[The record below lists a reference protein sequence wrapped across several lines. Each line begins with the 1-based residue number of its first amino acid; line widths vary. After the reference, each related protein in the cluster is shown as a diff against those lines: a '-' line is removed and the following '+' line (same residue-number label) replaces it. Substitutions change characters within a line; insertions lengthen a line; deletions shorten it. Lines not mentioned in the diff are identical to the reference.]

1 MADDYFTKA
10 EKIKQKVRNLDWEKK
25 IKLLEKDFEDKK
37 FSKEEFLDKKRQVY
51 SEVLD
56 QMSEIN
62 QEKMKLNKDHS
73 AEPIEDDYLSD
84 EDLEIFQEQLTPFQ
98 YMSLTKDYLGEFD
111 SQDIVFSDDFRKFE
125 NLENFVHWECVKK
138 IEKLRI
144 HNNYF
149 SCEFMD
155 KNELVIKDIA
165 CLNELSKL
173 EELVFDDEG
182 NLGDRI
188 KVDYF
193 SSKQLSNIKQLEIHG
208 LWDLSFLQNS
218 FSDNHNI
225 YETLE
230 IIKNDLKTLE
240 RAVYSGSIEA
250 TTSTNEQSNIEL
262 DSNSED
268 VLTRHLLKLSE
279 VEDQFRQ
286 LTNKFEEIN
295 FKLDK
300 LSNRLSKIQ
309 ADNQIRFQDIESAI
323 TSGAI
328 TTQLSSKPKTDSK
341 SEILPGSSQP
351 QDLGSISYK
360 DTETSETSQQIQSVN
375 TTATVLTETFQ
386 AEEKILPQE
395 LSPKKQ
401 YEFAT
406 SFLKVGDYSTA
417 ERAFRE
423 FVLSNSEHEL
433 AGSAQ
438 YWYAE
443 TFRIRQL
450 YTDAASA
457 YLEGYQKYPK
467 GNKAPINLLKLGVS
481 MVQIGEKDQG
491 CKMINGVELQYP
503 KANQSVIQ
511 KAKYESK
518 KFECIKEDS

>member
-1 MADDYFTKA
+1 MRFT
-10 EKIKQKVRNLDWEKK
+10 L
-25 IKLLEKDFEDKK
+25 KLIFI
-37 FSKEEFLDKKRQVY
+37 FLF
-51 SEVLD
+51 
-56 QMSEIN
+56 N
-62 QEKMKLNKDHS
+62 
-73 AEPIEDDYLSD
+73 
-84 EDLEIFQEQLTPFQ
+84 
-98 YMSLTKDYLGEFD
+98 
-111 SQDIVFSDDFRKFE
+111 
-125 NLENFVHWECVKK
+125 
-138 IEKLRI
+138 
-144 HNNYF
+144 
-149 SCEFMD
+149 
-155 KNELVIKDIA
+155 
-165 CLNELSKL
+165 
-173 EELVFDDEG
+173 
-182 NLGDRI
+182 
-188 KVDYF
+188 
-193 SSKQLSNIKQLEIHG
+193 
-208 LWDLSFLQNS
+208 LSFLQNS

-240 RAVYSGSIEA
+240 RAVYSGSIEIN
-250 TTSTNEQSNIEL
+250 TSLNEQSNIEL
-262 DSNSED
+262 DNNSED

-309 ADNQIRFQDIESAI
+309 ADNQIRFQDIESSI
-323 TSGAI
+323 SSGES
-328 TTQLSSKPKTDSK
+328 TTQLSSKPKTDVTK

-351 QDLGSISYK
+351 QDLGTISYK
-360 DTETSETSQQIQSVN
+360 DTETSETSQQIQSVD
-375 TTATVLTETFQ
+375 TTATVVTETFQ
-386 AEEKILPQE
+386 AEEKILPQD
-395 LSPKKQ
+395 LSPEKQ

-467 GNKAPINLLKLGVS
+467 GTKAPINLLKLGVS

>member
-1 MADDYFTKA
+1 MRFTF
-10 EKIKQKVRNLDWEKK
+10 
-25 IKLLEKDFEDKK
+25 KLIFTV
-37 FSKEEFLDKKRQVY
+37 FF
-51 SEVLD
+51 
-56 QMSEIN
+56 
-62 QEKMKLNKDHS
+62 
-73 AEPIEDDYLSD
+73 YLS
-84 EDLEIFQEQLTPFQ
+84 L
-98 YMSLTKDYLGEFD
+98 
-111 SQDIVFSDDFRKFE
+111 
-125 NLENFVHWECVKK
+125 
-138 IEKLRI
+138 
-144 HNNYF
+144 
-149 SCEFMD
+149 
-155 KNELVIKDIA
+155 
-165 CLNELSKL
+165 
-173 EELVFDDEG
+173 
-182 NLGDRI
+182 
-188 KVDYF
+188 
-193 SSKQLSNIKQLEIHG
+193 
-208 LWDLSFLQNS
+208 LQNS

-240 RAVYSGSIEA
+240 RAVYSGSIEIN
-250 TTSTNEQSNIEL
+250 TKSKEQSNIKL

-309 ADNQIRFQDIESAI
+309 ADNQIRFQDIESTI
-323 TSGAI
+323 SSGESK
-328 TTQLSSKPKTDSK
+328 TQLSSKPKTDMTK
-341 SEILPGSSQP
+341 NEILPGSSKP
-351 QDLGSISYK
+351 QDLGTISYK
-360 DTETSETSQQIQSVN
+360 DTETSETSQQIQSVD
-375 TTATVLTETFQ
+375 TTATVVTETFQ
-386 AEEKILPQE
+386 AEEKILPRD
-395 LSPKKQ
+395 LSPEKQ

-467 GNKAPINLLKLGVS
+467 GTKAPINLLKLGVS

-503 KANQSVIQ
+503 KAKQSVIQ

>member
-1 MADDYFTKA
+1 MRFT
-10 EKIKQKVRNLDWEKK
+10 L
-25 IKLLEKDFEDKK
+25 K
-37 FSKEEFLDKKRQVY
+37 FILF
-51 SEVLD
+51 VLF
-56 QMSEIN
+56 N
-62 QEKMKLNKDHS
+62 
-73 AEPIEDDYLSD
+73 
-84 EDLEIFQEQLTPFQ
+84 
-98 YMSLTKDYLGEFD
+98 
-111 SQDIVFSDDFRKFE
+111 
-125 NLENFVHWECVKK
+125 
-138 IEKLRI
+138 
-144 HNNYF
+144 
-149 SCEFMD
+149 
-155 KNELVIKDIA
+155 
-165 CLNELSKL
+165 
-173 EELVFDDEG
+173 
-182 NLGDRI
+182 
-188 KVDYF
+188 
-193 SSKQLSNIKQLEIHG
+193 
-208 LWDLSFLQNS
+208 LSFFQNS

-240 RAVYSGSIEA
+240 RAVYSGSIEIN
-250 TTSTNEQSNIEL
+250 TSSSNEQSNIEL
-262 DSNSED
+262 NSNSED
-268 VLTRHLLKLSE
+268 VLARHLLKLSE

-323 TSGAI
+323 SSGEITS
-328 TTQLSSKPKTDSK
+328 QLSSKPKTDTKSK
-341 SEILPGSSQP
+341 ILPGSSQP

-360 DTETSETSQQIQSVN
+360 DTETSETSQQIQSVD
-375 TTATVLTETFQ
+375 TTATVVTEAFQ
-386 AEEKILPQE
+386 TEEKILPQD

-467 GNKAPINLLKLGVS
+467 GKKAPINLLKLGVS

-503 KANQSVIQ
+503 NANQSVIQ

>member
-1 MADDYFTKA
+1 MRFT
-10 EKIKQKVRNLDWEKK
+10 
-25 IKLLEKDFEDKK
+25 
-37 FSKEEFLDKKRQVY
+37 
-51 SEVLD
+51 
-56 QMSEIN
+56 
-62 QEKMKLNKDHS
+62 
-73 AEPIEDDYLSD
+73 
-84 EDLEIFQEQLTPFQ
+84 
-98 YMSLTKDYLGEFD
+98 
-111 SQDIVFSDDFRKFE
+111 
-125 NLENFVHWECVKK
+125 
-138 IEKLRI
+138 
-144 HNNYF
+144 
-149 SCEFMD
+149 
-155 KNELVIKDIA
+155 
-165 CLNELSKL
+165 SKL
-173 EELVFDDEG
+173 IILILF
-182 NLGDRI
+182 
-188 KVDYF
+188 Y
-193 SSKQLSNIKQLEIHG
+193 
-208 LWDLSFLQNS
+208 LSFLQNS

-240 RAVYSGSIEA
+240 RAVYSGSIEVK
-250 TTSTNEQSNIEL
+250 TSSNEQSNIEL

-323 TSGAI
+323 SSGEV
-328 TTQLSSKPKTDSK
+328 TTQLSSKPKTDTK

-360 DTETSETSQQIQSVN
+360 DTETSETSQQIESVD
-375 TTATVLTETFQ
+375 TTATVVTETFQ
-386 AEEKILPQE
+386 AEEKILPQD

-423 FVLSNSEHEL
+423 FVLDNSEHEL

-467 GNKAPINLLKLGVS
+467 GSKAPINLLKLGVS

>member
-1 MADDYFTKA
+1 MRFT
-10 EKIKQKVRNLDWEKK
+10 L
-25 IKLLEKDFEDKK
+25 KLILLILF
-37 FSKEEFLDKKRQVY
+37 
-51 SEVLD
+51 
-56 QMSEIN
+56 
-62 QEKMKLNKDHS
+62 
-73 AEPIEDDYLSD
+73 
-84 EDLEIFQEQLTPFQ
+84 
-98 YMSLTKDYLGEFD
+98 
-111 SQDIVFSDDFRKFE
+111 
-125 NLENFVHWECVKK
+125 
-138 IEKLRI
+138 
-144 HNNYF
+144 
-149 SCEFMD
+149 
-155 KNELVIKDIA
+155 
-165 CLNELSKL
+165 
-173 EELVFDDEG
+173 
-182 NLGDRI
+182 NLG
-188 KVDYF
+188 
-193 SSKQLSNIKQLEIHG
+193 
-208 LWDLSFLQNS
+208 FLQNS

-240 RAVYSGSIEA
+240 RAVYSGSIEIN
-250 TTSTNEQSNIEL
+250 TSSKEQSNIEL

-309 ADNQIRFQDIESAI
+309 ADNQIRFQDLESAI
-323 TSGAI
+323 SSSDN
-328 TTQLSSKPKTDSK
+328 TTQLSSKPKTDTTK

-351 QDLGSISYK
+351 QDLGTISYK
-360 DTETSETSQQIQSVN
+360 DTETSETSQQIQSVD
-375 TTATVLTETFQ
+375 TTASVVTETFQ
-386 AEEKILPQE
+386 AEEKILPQD
-395 LSPKKQ
+395 LTPKKQ

-503 KANQSVIQ
+503 KASQSVIQ